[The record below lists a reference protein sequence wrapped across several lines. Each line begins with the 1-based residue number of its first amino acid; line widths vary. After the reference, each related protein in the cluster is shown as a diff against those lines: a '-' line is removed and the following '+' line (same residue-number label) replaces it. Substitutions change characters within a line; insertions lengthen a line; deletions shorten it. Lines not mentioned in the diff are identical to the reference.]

1 MASIRRLLLALA
13 LGFAAQAAT
22 AAPLE
27 AYGRLPTI
35 EAVAVSPGGGL
46 VAAIV
51 TDGEGRRIV
60 VKKIG
65 EAKPVLV
72 AEAGPAKIRQLQ
84 WAGDGHLI
92 LTASVTAM
100 PRDVI
105 AKRAEWAMAFDM
117 DLQTRKLHPM
127 MNGADHAMNTI
138 QDVPEVRI
146 IDGEPVVFLQGIHF
160 QSGGMGVQSLF
171 RIKLS
176 SATKVEMIAE
186 GGPRTRDWLVGPD
199 GKPLAQSFY
208 DDKTGAWALQVK
220 SAGAGWREVQR
231 IAAPTER
238 PSLRGFGRDGK
249 TILVE
254 VDGENGSQWREVAPD
269 GASFSELSTELVGN
283 SPIHDPDT
291 QRLIGHYTLV
301 GDDGRYSFFDPHD
314 AKVWAAVGRAFP
326 GDRLQLMSWSLDRK
340 RIVVRVDSA
349 TLGPA
354 YNLVDLTTGKAGW
367 LGDEFQDLKEADV
380 SPVRPVHYKAADG
393 TALSGYLTLP
403 RGREAKG
410 LPLVVFPHGG
420 PAVRDSPG
428 FDWWAQAMASR
439 GYAVLQVNYR
449 GSDGFGWDF
458 LKAGFGEWGR
468 KMQTD
473 LSDGVRYLAGQGTID
488 PKRVCIVGASYGG
501 YAALAG
507 AALDHGVYRCAA
519 SFGGISDLRKQVAY
533 SRGMQGLSALRYWT
547 RFMGAEDLKDPV
559 LAQYSPLNHVADVDI
574 PVLLVH
580 GKDDT
585 VVPLEQSRM
594 MADALQKAG
603 KPVEFVVQ
611 KGADHWLSRG
621 DTRLGMLQAVTTFLE
636 RYNPPT

>member
-1 MASIRRLLLALA
+1 MASIRGLLLALG
-13 LGFAAQAAT
+13 LGFAARAAA

-51 TDGEGRRIV
+51 TDGEDRRIV
-60 VKKIG
+60 VKDIVKN
-65 EAKPVLV
+65 KPVLV

-127 MNGADHAMNTI
+127 MNGATNAMNTI

-160 QSGGMGVQSLF
+160 QSGMGVLSLF
-171 RIKLS
+171 RVKLS
-176 SATKVEMIAE
+176 GAASVDMIAE

-220 SAGAGWREVQR
+220 TAGAGWREVQR

-254 VDGENGSQWREVAPD
+254 VDGKDGSQWREVAPD
-269 GASFSELSTELVGN
+269 GASFSELSAELVGN

-301 GDDGRYSFFDPHD
+301 GDEGRYSFFDPHD

-326 GDRLQLMSWSLDRK
+326 GDRLQLVSWSLDRK
-340 RIVVRVDSA
+340 KIVVRVDSA

-354 YNLVDLTTGKAGW
+354 YSLVDLTTGKANW
-367 LGDEFQDLKEADV
+367 LGDEFKDLKEADI
-380 SPVRPVHYKAADG
+380 SPVRPVHYRAADG

-403 RGREAKG
+403 HGREAKG

-458 LKAGFGEWGR
+458 LRAGFGEWGR

-559 LAQYSPLNHVADVDI
+559 LAQYSPLNHIADVDI

-603 KPVEFVVQ
+603 KPVELVVQ

-636 RYNPPT
+636 EYNPAT